1 MVNKFDFLAAKR
13 NQTMRDWES
22 VMAAAALHRQQMY
35 ASLQSYKDAIDRA
48 MTEITTIK
56 QAAREVLA
64 YKAAIQK
71 DIDQLDEFQQTAT
84 FERTSDR
91 S

>member
-1 MVNKFDFLAAKR
+1 MVNKFDSLAAKR

-22 VMAAAALHRQQMY
+22 VMTAAALHRQQMY

-48 MTEITTIK
+48 MTEIARIK
-56 QAAREVLA
+56 QAAGEVLT

-84 FERTSDR
+84 FERTNDR